1 MFLAMVDKEHREF
14 SVQSDFFGSKIP
26 TIKYK
31 TIDLILIEVYGE
43 EGIF

>member
-1 MFLAMVDKEHREF
+1 MFLAMVDKDHREF
-14 SVQSDFFGSKIP
+14 SVQTDFCGSKVP

-31 TIDLILIEVYGE
+31 TIDLRLIEFYGE